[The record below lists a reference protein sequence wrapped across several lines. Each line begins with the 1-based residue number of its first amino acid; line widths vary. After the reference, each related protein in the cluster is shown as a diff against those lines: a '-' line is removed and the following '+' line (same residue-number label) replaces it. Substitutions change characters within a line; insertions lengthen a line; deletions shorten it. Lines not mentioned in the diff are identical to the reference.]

1 MNQLSKEELLNQL
14 LGLNSSDLL
23 EIKSALE
30 IMEKHKISRDTI
42 NKKDISSKGSDT
54 RNTTKINTKS
64 DIDKQKRELEKSI
77 IELKQDSIGQARFSE
92 GLCCIKCGAV
102 EGIIKNGKRKRGKGY
117 VRVKIVHKANKY
129 MELPENNFYQSDSV
143 TQPIQ

>member
-54 RNTTKINTKS
+54 REPLIN
-64 DIDKQKRELEKSI
+64 
-77 IELKQDSIGQARFSE
+77 
-92 GLCCIKCGAV
+92 
-102 EGIIKNGKRKRGKGY
+102 
-117 VRVKIVHKANKY
+117 
-129 MELPENNFYQSDSV
+129 
-143 TQPIQ
+143 